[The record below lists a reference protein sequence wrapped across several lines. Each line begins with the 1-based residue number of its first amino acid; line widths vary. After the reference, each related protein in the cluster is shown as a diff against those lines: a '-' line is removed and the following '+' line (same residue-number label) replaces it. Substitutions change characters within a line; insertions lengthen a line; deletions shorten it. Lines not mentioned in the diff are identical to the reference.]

1 MLLDTFP
8 VALTAGVLLGYLA
21 GIGVGGGSLLILWLT
36 LALGTEG
43 TDARAINLMF
53 FIASAGA
60 VSIFRWRQGTLHLR
74 AIFPAILA
82 GCCFAALFSW
92 ISTLIDTSR
101 LRKLF
106 GLLLLGTGFRE
117 LCYRPRK
124 AR

>member
-8 VALTAGVLLGYLA
+8 FALTAGVLLGYLA

-43 TDARAINLMF
+43 ADARAINLMF

-106 GLLLLGTGFRE
+106 GLLLLVTGFRE